1 MALHEIRFPSAN
13 GRDQIHGW
21 IYAPATTPRAIVQ
34 IAHGLGEHS
43 RRYLHLISALLD
55 AGFVVAADDHAGHG
69 ATAVESGVWDDTGEN
84 GAAVVV
90 DDENAKAF
98 FFHGANPSASLAGR
112 LAGPWRAGKQR

>member
-43 RRYLHLISALLD
+43 RRYLHLISALL
-55 AGFVVAADDHAGHG
+55 ALRMARRR
-69 ATAVESGVWDDTGEN
+69 TS
-84 GAAVVV
+84 
-90 DDENAKAF
+90 
-98 FFHGANPSASLAGR
+98 SLIMR
-112 LAGPWRAGKQR
+112 TS